1 MNVYSQSLQEFL
13 EFEPQTRIY
22 KHKKENSKTKKE
34 IKKTKL
40 QSFSLSAFRP
50 CKTFRKHQII
60 TSHVYLET
68 RCPIRCPISALSD
81 AVEVMKLDRRT
92 SKTMLQ
98 EENDIK
104 DVVAAS
110 SSKPELGFH
119 SKIHQ
124 YLQTPPRQCLTRK
137 WRLKRHRCCRY
148 RQNIWKGFRP

>member
-1 MNVYSQSLQEFL
+1 MSE
-13 EFEPQTRIY
+13 
-22 KHKKENSKTKKE
+22 
-34 IKKTKL
+34 
-40 QSFSLSAFRP
+40 FRP

-68 RCPIRCPISALSD
+68 RCLIRCPISALSD

-110 SSKPELGFH
+110 SSKPKFGFH

-124 YLQTPPRQCLTRK
+124 YLQTPPPTMPHQEMAPKAPPLLSIQTKYLEGLSPMMSVGWYHNPKERSSIGAEGPSL
-137 WRLKRHRCCRY
+137 HR
-148 RQNIWKGFRP
+148 